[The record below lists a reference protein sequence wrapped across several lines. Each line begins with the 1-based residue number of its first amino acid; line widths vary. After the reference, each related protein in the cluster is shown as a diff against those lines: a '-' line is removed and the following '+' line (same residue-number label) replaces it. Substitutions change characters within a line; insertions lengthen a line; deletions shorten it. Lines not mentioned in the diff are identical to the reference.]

1 MNKYTSHI
9 DPSQEEAILRKYIS
23 GEANG
28 NEAHWLENRALSDP
42 FLAEAIEGFESN
54 PASANKV
61 DRLRKRIDQQTRT
74 SNGSWWLVPGII
86 MVTTILIWVM
96 LGSEP
101 NALTETKQVAQK
113 NTTEKSI
120 QAEEPVVV
128 ERKMTDSSMT
138 FTVKEAPKTSNVQTP
153 VIEELKEEYM
163 RKTPAPE
170 PIQTDVPVSVDSPS
184 QSADEREP
192 MLMGAPIYHV
202 LDFKMVDYTGIRV
215 TNSWK
220 IQFTPDLGTPASIQS
235 KDDKTVIIL
244 SDTKDV
250 AYVDYLEET
259 MELFA
264 LARYKKAMKRFNTIL
279 EHFPSDANGLFYG
292 GICARELNRHETSI
306 TYLRSSAELMIVTFK
321 AESEFYLAKELL
333 EIKEDN
339 EACELLEKIQ
349 NDQGFY
355 AERAAEIAVLYCV
368 D

>member
-184 QSADEREP
+184 QSADQREP

-202 LDFKMVDYTGIRV
+202 LDF
-215 TNSWK
+215 
-220 IQFTPDLGTPASIQS
+220 
-235 KDDKTVIIL
+235 
-244 SDTKDV
+244 
-250 AYVDYLEET
+250 
-259 MELFA
+259 
-264 LARYKKAMKRFNTIL
+264 
-279 EHFPSDANGLFYG
+279 
-292 GICARELNRHETSI
+292 
-306 TYLRSSAELMIVTFK
+306 
-321 AESEFYLAKELL
+321 
-333 EIKEDN
+333 
-339 EACELLEKIQ
+339 
-349 NDQGFY
+349 
-355 AERAAEIAVLYCV
+355 
-368 D
+368 